1 MSSAEDIFASINIEE
16 PHIVIGSD
24 RKITVPDVLKRIAVQ
39 YDHNIETV
47 TFDCPRY
54 WDEHDM
60 SMMIVYV
67 NYMRADGIPGSYK
80 ADNVRVDDTD
90 DSIIHFDWTIT
101 RNVSEV
107 KGSLAVLVCIKRVDD
122 SGNEQNHWNSELCKD
137 MYVSEGMDCGDYI
150 VEQYP
155 DVITQILTN
164 LDTVKTDLQTDIDA
178 LRTELKAEIEQSGGG
193 TSATFDEESGIV
205 TFGGATID
213 EEGIVNL

>member
-1 MSSAEDIFASINIEE
+1 MSSAEDIFASMNIEE

-54 WDEHDM
+54 WDDHDM
-60 SMMIVYV
+60 STMIVCV
-67 NYMRADGIPGSYK
+67 NYMRADGVPGSYK
-80 ADNVRVDDTD
+80 ADNVRVDETD
-90 DSIIHFDWTIT
+90 DNIIHFDWTIT
-101 RNVSEV
+101 RNVSEA
-107 KGSLAVLVCIKRVDD
+107 KGSLAFLVCIKRVDD
-122 SGNEQNHWNSELCKD
+122 GGNEQNHWNSELCKD
-137 MYVSEGMDCGDYI
+137 MYVSEGMDCGDSI

-155 DVITQILTN
+155 DVITQVLTN

-178 LRTELKAEIEQSGGG
+178 LRAELKAEIEQSGG

-205 TFGGATID
+205 TFGGNTTID
-213 EEGIVNL
+213 ENGIVSL